1 MSFEKLVYFYKRKLG
16 NWNLLHSFLTGWWK
30 GFLLLSAFLIVALCA
45 GIYFLPKEWLF
56 GMIALF
62 FILVIFFFYLMI
74 YRTARKWIRMH
85 YQLRNFKE
93 ILMLREYLF
102 YAYLAQN
109 GFETRDDLE
118 KLKMF
123 IISEGSSCSERRRP
137 FLAPMLQ
144 VFIAALLAIMCGS
157 FFFQLETILAKVITG
172 GAIILSA
179 VCIYWLLNGL
189 MRLLAFSKSKRSR
202 NAEELI
208 RQIIRIQTALLV
220 QENTTYHPYITMEK
234 KVRENDFLTEMI
246 FTKSFI

>member
-30 GFLLLSAFLIVALCA
+30 GFLLLSAVLVSALCA

-62 FILVIFFFYLMI
+62 FILFILFFYLMI
-74 YRTARKWIRMH
+74 YRPARKWIRTH
-85 YQLRNFKE
+85 YQLRSFKE
-93 ILMLREYLF
+93 ILMLREYLL

-123 IISEGSSCSERRRP
+123 VRSEGSSQSEKRRP
-137 FLAPMLQ
+137 FLTQMLQ
-144 VFIAALLAIMCGS
+144 VFIAAILAIMCGS
-157 FFFQLETILAKVITG
+157 FFFELETTPAKFLTG
-172 GAIILSA
+172 GLIILSA
-179 VCIYWLLNGL
+179 VCVYLLLNAL
-189 MRLLAFSKSKRSR
+189 MRVLALSRSKRSR